1 MADPVSWFLIEPGW
15 RVVDADGN
23 DVGRVEEVLG
33 DSSVD
38 IFDGLSV
45 ASGIFA
51 RPRYVPAEQVGEIVE
66 GTVKLALDRQAV
78 EQLGE
83 FEEPAVQEQIEPVG
97 ASRLTRLEQRVIP
110 TDDRPGQVGI
120 VRRAL
125 EWLGLAGK
133 R

>member
-38 IFDGLSV
+38 IFDGLSI
-45 ASGIFA
+45 ASGIVA

>member
-33 DSSVD
+33 DSSID
-38 IFDGLSV
+38 IFDGLSI
-45 ASGIFA
+45 ASGIVA

-97 ASRLTRLEQRVIP
+97 ASRLARLEQRVIP